1 MNYLVDTQILLWSF
15 IEPKRLHRRISE
27 IITDRANN
35 IYYSPVN
42 LWEISIKF
50 SIKKL
55 KLKGITPEDFFNEL
69 SGSFFLCKEINPVDM
84 ATNYLLP
91 MHHRDPF
98 DRFIIWEA
106 IKNDFILLSAD
117 KSIKPYR
124 KEGLQLITNERLF
137 PGIPPG
143 SS

>member
-1 MNYLVDTQILLWSF
+1 MNYLVDTHILLWAF

-27 IITDRANN
+27 ILTDRANN

-42 LWEISIKF
+42 LWEISIKYG
-50 SIKKL
+50 IKKL
-55 KLKGITPEDFFNEL
+55 ELKGITPEDFFNEL
-69 SGSFFLCKEINPVDM
+69 SDSFFLCKEINPGNM

-106 IKNDFILLSAD
+106 IKNGFTLLSAD
-117 KSIKPYR
+117 NSLEPYR
-124 KEGLQLITNERLF
+124 KEGLQIITNERLT
-137 PGIPPG
+137 PITGQ
-143 SS
+143 